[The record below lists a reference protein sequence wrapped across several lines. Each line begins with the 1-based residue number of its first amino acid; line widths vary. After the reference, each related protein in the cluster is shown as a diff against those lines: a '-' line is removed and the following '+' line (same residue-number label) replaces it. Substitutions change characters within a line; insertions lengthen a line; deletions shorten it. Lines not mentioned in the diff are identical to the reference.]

1 MLHIIGAALG
11 AVAEQDYADAWCKS
25 NGYVTIKKALARRWQ
40 LSYFCPQPATKEK
53 CKYNIEFAVPFQMQF
68 VLCFYRVF
76 QQYYRTPYIYS
87 KLSSALFIGFTFF
100 KMDNILQGLQNQMFS
115 IFML

>member
-68 VLCFYRVF
+68 
-76 QQYYRTPYIYS
+76 
-87 KLSSALFIGFTFF
+87 ALFIGFTFF